1 MRQNASTFLYV
12 WSPAPQNSSA
22 SVLEQC
28 KLIHSGFSLAV
39 MMMMTMLTTMIA
51 TKTMMTRTS
60 MKMRKVIKMRMS
72 MRRDEDENGDEG

>member
-12 WSPAPQNSSA
+12 WSPARQNSSA

-39 MMMMTMLTTMIA
+39 MMMMMMITMIA

-60 MKMRKVIKMRMS
+60 MKIRKVMKMRMS
-72 MRRDEDENGDEG
+72 MRRDDEG